1 MSREKS
7 SILSFKQAMPDEE
20 KSAIPENLLLKLQRE
35 WLVLSLLTL
44 GLIMIIIGGFNL
56 FKQEDQTLTIES
68 IEGTSQTS
76 DKIKVDIE
84 GEVAKP
90 GVYELNA
97 DSRFQDLL
105 ILAGGLAGEADRN
118 WVAKNLNLAV
128 KLNDGSKFYIP
139 KTGEAA
145 SAQLS
150 SSGDVREGEKI
161 NINTASSQELD
172 TLPGIGPA
180 TAQKIISNRPYQMVE
195 ELKDKKVVSASVF
208 EKIKDQ
214 IVVW

>member
-1 MSREKS
+1 
-7 SILSFKQAMPDEE
+7 MPEEE
-20 KSAIPENLLLKLQRE
+20 KSVTSENLLLKLQRE

-44 GLIMIIIGGFNL
+44 GIVLIIIGGFSL
-56 FKQEDQTLTIES
+56 LKQKEDQTLTVES
-68 IEGTSQTS
+68 TRDTSQSS

-90 GVYELNA
+90 GVYELSA

-105 ILAGGLAGEADRN
+105 ILAGGLGGEANRD
-118 WVAKNLNLAV
+118 WVAKNLNLAM
-128 KLNDGSKFYIP
+128 KLTDGGKFYIP
-139 KTGEAA
+139 KSGETT
-145 SAQLS
+145 SVQLS
-150 SSGDVREGEKI
+150 SSGGTKASEKI

-180 TAQKIISNRPYQMVE
+180 TAQKIISNRPYQTIE
-195 ELKDKKVVSASVF
+195 ELKDKKAVSTSVF